1 MGLGMTGPK
10 GKTRKAHADTL
21 FHSSCVG
28 APFFALCLLKRP
40 SFRPDLLSESEA
52 MEGGIY
58 FSFSERPSGSED
70 SEGARPN
77 VLFGTG

>member
-1 MGLGMTGPK
+1 MGFGMTGPK
-10 GKTRKAHADTL
+10 GVEQEKGRADTL

-58 FSFSERPSGSED
+58 SFEISKTLKLLSIFSE
-70 SEGARPN
+70 
-77 VLFGTG
+77 